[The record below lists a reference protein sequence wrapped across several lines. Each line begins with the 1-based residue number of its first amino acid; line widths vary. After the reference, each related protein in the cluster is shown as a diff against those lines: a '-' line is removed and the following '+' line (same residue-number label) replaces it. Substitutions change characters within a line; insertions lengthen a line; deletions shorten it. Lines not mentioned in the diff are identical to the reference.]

1 MDKWAAAILF
11 GLLTGASGM
20 VALAAPDAV
29 TEKAAGVKETP
40 IELLIRVTVANH
52 RSRFTTRRSR
62 SSGLMEE
69 RLESE
74 RTNQK
79 GEARFRDLAKGEVT
93 IMVIARDWKTFKAAR
108 PIAKSHETVDVLLQ
122 PLD

>member
-1 MDKWAAAILF
+1 
-11 GLLTGASGM
+11 M
-20 VALAAPDAV
+20 VALAAPDAD
-29 TEKAAGVKETP
+29 TEKAAGLKETP
-40 IELLIRVTVANH
+40 VELLIRVTGGVPPKPVHNAEI
-52 RSRFTTRRSR
+52 SLVGPDGATIG
-62 SSGLMEE
+62 SSK
-69 RLESE
+69 

-93 IMVIARDWKTFKAAR
+93 IMVIAGDWKTFKAAR

>member
-1 MDKWAAAILF
+1 MQSPRKLQ
-11 GLLTGASGM
+11 GSR
-20 VALAAPDAV
+20 
-29 TEKAAGVKETP
+29 KHR
-40 IELLIRVTVANH
+40 IELLIRVTGGEPPKPVHNAEI
-52 RSRFTTRRSR
+52 SLVGPDGATIGSPK
-62 SSGLMEE
+62 
-69 RLESE
+69 